1 MARKCIFCGKPMTE
15 KSNEHVIPQ
24 WLIEMTGDIKRVA
37 SFGIDYSKILDD
49 NVEAENLKTRVYPFL
64 KFTFPACKKCNEIYG
79 SGLEAKAKTVL
90 TKVLAGQAINGDEII
105 ALLDWFDKVRIGLWL
120 GYLYYNQQRDSLN
133 PKFYINDRIGQKDR
147 TLFVYKCKEPVEGI
161 NIIGPGGMLFS
172 RIPSCFLL
180 RINNYFFL
188 NISNDALLLKDLGYP
203 YPIIKSMDYDGDLC
217 GTITTGLG
225 KINQELLSK
234 YNIKA
239 TSKAIFQ
246 PIFKQFEDICQ
257 SKDTYVISNSLVQE
271 EGIGGIYIKDRVIR
285 RLEKNEEYL
294 LEPNETYENLYG
306 LLSILGRRTSRILIE
321 FANEVQ
327 KRTVESNLSDEQK
340 HEMLM
345 EMHTAVTVE
354 RLRMEHVKYELADML
369 ER

>member
-79 SGLEAKAKTVL
+79 SGLEAKVKTVL

-120 GYLYYNQQRDSLN
+120 GYLYYNQQQDSLN

-257 SKDTYVISNSLVQE
+257 SKDTYVINNSLVQE

-340 HEMLM
+340 REMLM

-354 RLRMEHVKYELADML
+354 RLRMEHVKHELADIL